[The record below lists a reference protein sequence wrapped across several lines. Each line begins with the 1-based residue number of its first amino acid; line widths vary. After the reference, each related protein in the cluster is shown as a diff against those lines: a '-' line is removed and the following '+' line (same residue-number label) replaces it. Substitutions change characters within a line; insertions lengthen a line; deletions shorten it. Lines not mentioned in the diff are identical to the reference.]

1 MKLQFLAPLEDTCLG
16 VIRDFLESLCASLIC
31 HWSTMLLRSA
41 FRSFSK
47 PRVSRQICAK
57 SLRSSSVLPLA
68 STKWN
73 VRCVYI
79 GNGAHCLTFP
89 SSRSSRYFSSNIE
102 SDFDTHD
109 DFKPQT
115 KQQYDMKD
123 IHELIAKD
131 VKENPLMIY
140 MKGSPNMPQCGF
152 SKTVVDI
159 IRHMGYDFRARNVL
173 SNDLLRQGIKEYS
186 DWPTVPQVY
195 VKGEFVGGCDIMIEM
210 FKDGS
215 LEELLDE
222 SGVVKVAE
230 LQAEDPQ

>member
-1 MKLQFLAPLEDTCLG
+1 
-16 VIRDFLESLCASLIC
+16 
-31 HWSTMLLRSA
+31 
-41 FRSFSK
+41 
-47 PRVSRQICAK
+47 
-57 SLRSSSVLPLA
+57 
-68 STKWN
+68 
-73 VRCVYI
+73 
-79 GNGAHCLTFP
+79 
-89 SSRSSRYFSSNIE
+89 
-102 SDFDTHD
+102 
-109 DFKPQT
+109 
-115 KQQYDMKD
+115 MKD

>member
-73 VRCVYI
+73 V
-79 GNGAHCLTFP
+79 
-89 SSRSSRYFSSNIE
+89 SSRYFSSNIE

-186 DWPTVPQVY
+186 Y
-195 VKGEFVGGCDIMIEM
+195 VKLSPFQT
-210 FKDGS
+210 
-215 LEELLDE
+215 LL
-222 SGVVKVAE
+222 
-230 LQAEDPQ
+230 